1 MKYKVRELVL
11 ERYASDEDAYI
22 YLLINK
28 LSKGYWIAEI
38 LGDRISLHEGD
49 FRKMPEGFFDN

>member
-1 MKYKVRELVL
+1 MEYKVRELVL

-28 LSKGYWIAEI
+28 LSNGYWIAEI
-38 LGDRISLHEGD
+38 LGERISLHEGD
-49 FRKMPEGFFDN
+49 FRKMPKDFDI

>member
-1 MKYKVRELVL
+1 MEYKVRELVL
-11 ERYASDEDAYI
+11 ERDASDEDAYI

-28 LSKGYWIAEI
+28 LSNGYWIAEI

-49 FRKMPEGFFDN
+49 FRKMPKDFDI

>member
-1 MKYKVRELVL
+1 MEYKVRELVL

-28 LSKGYWIAEI
+28 LSNGYWIAEI

-49 FRKMPEGFFDN
+49 IRKMPKDFDI

>member
-1 MKYKVRELVL
+1 MEYKVRELVL
-11 ERYASDEDAYI
+11 KRYASDEDAYI

-28 LSKGYWIAEI
+28 LSNGYWIAEI

-49 FRKMPEGFFDN
+49 FRKMPKDFDI

>member
-28 LSKGYWIAEI
+28 LSNGYWIAEI
-38 LGDRISLHEGD
+38 LGNRISLHEGD
-49 FRKMPEGFFDN
+49 FRKMPKDFDI

>member
-1 MKYKVRELVL
+1 MEYKVRELVL

-28 LSKGYWIAEI
+28 LSNGYWIAEI

-49 FRKMPEGFFDN
+49 FRKMPKDFDI

>member
-1 MKYKVRELVL
+1 MEYKVRELVL

-28 LSKGYWIAEI
+28 LSNGYWIAEI
-38 LGDRISLHEGD
+38 LGNRISLHEGD
-49 FRKMPEGFFDN
+49 FRKMPKDFDI

>member
-1 MKYKVRELVL
+1 MEYKVRELVL

-28 LSKGYWIAEI
+28 LSNGYWIAEI
-38 LGDRISLHEGD
+38 LGD
-49 FRKMPEGFFDN
+49 

>member
-1 MKYKVRELVL
+1 MAYKVRELVL

-28 LSKGYWIAEI
+28 LSNGYWIAEI

-49 FRKMPEGFFDN
+49 FRKMPKGFFDN